1 MEDSGIINLFF
12 SRSESAIQEVHE
24 KYGHFCYKIAWNILE
39 NREDSEESVND
50 TYLSAW
56 WSIPPTRPKRLA
68 AYLAKL
74 TRHHALDCWRKRN
87 TEKRGSGETALA
99 LEELEDCLSGGD
111 TTQAALMGKQLQ
123 EALDRFL
130 ENLPKNERMIFVARY
145 WYLYSVKEIARRTGA
160 SESRIKTQLFRT
172 RNRLRFFLQKEEL
185 L

>member
-1 MEDSGIINLFF
+1 MEDNRIIDLFF

-24 KYGHFCYKIAWNILE
+24 KYGHFCYKI
-39 NREDSEESVND
+39 D
-50 TYLSAW
+50 
-56 WSIPPTRPKRLA
+56 IPPTRPKRLA

-130 ENLPKNERMIFVARY
+130 ENLPKNERMIFVSRY
-145 WYLYSVKEIARRTGA
+145 WYLYSVKEIAQRTGA
-160 SESRIKTQLFRT
+160 SESRVKTQLFRT